1 MAPAKNLTTDRL
13 DALRHKLLAMLATV
27 EQAIDSCIEA
37 YCQRDEARAWT
48 VASHDHAINE
58 METCIDEMGMRLLAR
73 EGPLAQD
80 LRTVLATMRI
90 ANDIERMA
98 DEAANIAERTMP
110 LVALPPL
117 PFDDDFKA
125 YVPLVRNMVH
135 QAVQCVV
142 DMDAD
147 LARSLAELDEG
158 STPSTATS
166 RKTNRHSAFTR
177 HPALYDNCADDTQHD
192 SQHETASD
200 THVPKPFLFA
210 MNFPAAAHSLREFT
224 SVFSKKCLM
233 WRVHSAHAA

>member
-158 STPSTATS
+158 VDCGLRQITLKVVQYMKANPDRMEAALSFLIICRRLERIGDLSTNIGESVYFAV
-166 RKTNRHSAFTR
+166 RGVNAKHSHFEEDEQA
-177 HPALYDNCADDTQHD
+177 
-192 SQHETASD
+192 
-200 THVPKPFLFA
+200 
-210 MNFPAAAHSLREFT
+210 
-224 SVFSKKCLM
+224 
-233 WRVHSAHAA
+233 